1 MSVKL
6 DAAQIEQAEK
16 VLSHISGGV
25 GKAASR
31 AINRAVEASRA
42 AAVTKIREDYHVAA
56 GTVRDTMTIRRAS
69 PTNLFA
75 MVRSSGKRMSLT
87 AFRVRPAEPLKGGKR
102 AIVKVAV
109 KKTGYKPL
117 RRAFIANMKGNVGVY
132 ERTTKKR
139 FPIKKL
145 MGPAIPQMLGTETV
159 SRHIEEKAQ
168 ETLSKR
174 FEHEIDRLL
183 EGNK

>member
-1 MSVKL
+1 MAVRIDAEEFKKAQKL
-6 DAAQIEQAEK
+6 LK
-16 VLSHISGGV
+16 HIDGGV
-25 GKAASR
+25 EKAASR
-31 AINRAVEASRA
+31 AINRATEASRTA
-42 AAVTKIREDYHVAA
+42 AISKIREGYHVSA
-56 GTVRDTMTIRRAS
+56 GKIRETISIKRAS
-69 PTNLFA
+69 PTSLFSK
-75 MVRSSGKRMSLT
+75 VQSSGKRMSLIE
-87 AFRVRPAEPLKGGKR
+87 FRHTPKEPLKGGKR

-117 RRAFIANMKGNVGVY
+117 RHAFVAKLKGKIGIY

-145 MGPAIPQMLGTETV
+145 MGPAIPQMLDTDNV
-159 SRHIEEKAQ
+159 SRHIEDKAQ

-174 FEHEIDRLL
+174 FNHEVDRLL

>member
-25 GKAASR
+25 SKAASR

-42 AAVTKIREDYHVAA
+42 AAVTKIREDYYVAA

-75 MVRSSGKRMSLT
+75 MVRSSGKRMSLM
-87 AFRVRPAEPLKGGKR
+87 AFRVRPAEPLKGGRR

-117 RRAFIANMKGNVGVY
+117 RHAFVVRLKNSVGVF

-145 MGPAIPQMLGTETV
+145 MGPAVPQMLGTDKV
-159 SRHIEEKAQ
+159 SSYVENKAQ
-168 ETLSKR
+168 ETLTKR
-174 FEHEIDRLL
+174 FEHEVDRMLS
-183 EGNK
+183 GGK

>member
-1 MSVKL
+1 MAVKI
-6 DAAQIEQAEK
+6 DAQQLENARK
-16 VLSHISGGV
+16 LLGHINGGV
-25 GKAASR
+25 EKAASR
-31 AINRAVEASRA
+31 AINRATEASRTA
-42 AAVTKIREDYHVAA
+42 AITKIREGYHVSA
-56 GTVRDTMTIRRAS
+56 GTVRDTIRIRRAR
-69 PTNLFA
+69 PTSLYA

-87 AFRVRPAEPLKGGKR
+87 AFSVRPSDPQKKGKK

-117 RRAFIANMKGNVGVY
+117 RKAFIANMKGNVGIY